1 MEEEK
6 KERQKELE
14 EEKKERQKE
23 IEKMKDVIKR
33 FNDGED
39 TNHTLSP
46 RKRQK
51 CSLVGHADILEPP
64 VKKSNVYCD
73 NDDK

>member
-1 MEEEK
+1 MGKKKKKRQKEK
-6 KERQKELE
+6 KET
-14 EEKKERQKE
+14 QKE
-23 IEKMKDVIKR
+23 IDKMKVVIKR
-33 FNDGED
+33 FSNKED

-51 CSLVGHADILEPP
+51 CSLVGDADILEPP

-73 NDDK
+73 NEDK